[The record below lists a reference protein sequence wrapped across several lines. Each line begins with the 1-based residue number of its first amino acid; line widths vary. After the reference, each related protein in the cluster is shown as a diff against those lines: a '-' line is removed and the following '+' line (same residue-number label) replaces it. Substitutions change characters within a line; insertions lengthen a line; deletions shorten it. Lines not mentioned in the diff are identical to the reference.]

1 MGISFKTLIHMKIR
15 LDKTRDIN
23 KGIQPIVNLAP
34 GSKKCRSLNVFDIVP
49 KLCADTLPPWH
60 EKSQQ
65 AFRQK
70 RLGKHFVYEGEP
82 ASRSNLLGAHYVK
95 LGYREAMVAI
105 YFCDVVWFFERHVAC
120 ANHQGKFPQ
129 EAAAILGWQI
139 DANRAPRY
147 EWPWCPRHLGAERGL
162 ASGACTSSLG
172 GEMWTSL

>member
-1 MGISFKTLIHMKIR
+1 M
-15 LDKTRDIN
+15 
-23 KGIQPIVNLAP
+23 
-34 GSKKCRSLNVFDIVP
+34 
-49 KLCADTLPPWH
+49 
-60 EKSQQ
+60 
-65 AFRQK
+65 
-70 RLGKHFVYEGEP
+70 YEGEP

-105 YFCDVVWFFERHVAC
+105 YFCDVVWFFERRVAC

-162 ASGACTSSLG
+162 ASGAYMMTK
-172 GEMWTSL
+172 T